1 MSVSPDGS
9 SAGDGTYIRG
19 GGGAAISPRLLA
31 VVLLGVCV
39 ALLVAFAAYYGFAA
53 NRQSSDIAALRD
65 RGVPVEATITG
76 CVAVSSGVGMGIEYW
91 QCHGSYTLGG
101 RTFNEPLNGSR
112 GFVETGRVVA
122 AVAVPGDPG
131 LLSTASSVRGRHSS
145 TGSYIVS
152 GVLGALAVVGAGGL
166 IALAR
171 RPRAEIP
178 PLDGT

>member
-1 MSVSPDGS
+1 VSVSPDGS

-19 GGGAAISPRLLA
+19 GGGVAISPRVLA
-31 VVLLGVCV
+31 VVLAGICI

-53 NRQSSDIAALRD
+53 NRQSSNIAALRN

-91 QCHGSYTLGG
+91 QCRGSYTLEG
-101 RTFNEPLNGSR
+101 RTFNEQLNGSR
-112 GFVETGRVVA
+112 SFVETGRVVA

-131 LLSTASSVRGRHSS
+131 LLSTASSVRGRHNS

-166 IALAR
+166 LALRKSGR
-171 RPRAEIP
+171 RRASA
-178 PLDGT
+178 G